1 MFLLL
6 FFFKF
11 YRYSFFFKIVKLS
24 KKIFRFLFFF
34 HSNLK
39 EKKRRKILEINR
51 AIYLYF
57 RFEKEKKK
65 EEHGRE
71 IRVISHE
78 GEIKNAS
85 DGILALGSGSLTP
98 TSDEPTSKNRRPD
111 VKLYSEP
118 DAGAVHRLPNRRHR
132 NSTGGGGEAAKWP
145 G

>member
-1 MFLLL
+1 MKSIEQFI
-6 FFFKF
+6 
-11 YRYSFFFKIVKLS
+11 YISAS
-24 KKIFRFLFFF
+24 KK
-34 HSNLK
+34 
-39 EKKRRKILEINR
+39 KK
-51 AIYLYF
+51 
-57 RFEKEKKK
+57 KKK

-132 NSTGGGGEAAKWP
+132 NSTGGGGEAVKWP